1 MEGGAT
7 EETHFNHLF
16 TCRYDPDILKALV
29 SIKTA
34 KASGE
39 ILRCFALICKL

>member
-34 KASGE
+34 KASGGD
-39 ILRCFALICKL
+39 LTLLCTYL